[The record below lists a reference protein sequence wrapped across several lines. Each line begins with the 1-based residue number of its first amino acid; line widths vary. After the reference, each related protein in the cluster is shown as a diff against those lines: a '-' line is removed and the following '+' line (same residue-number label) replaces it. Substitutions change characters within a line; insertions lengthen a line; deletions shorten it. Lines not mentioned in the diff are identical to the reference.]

1 MLTIVTNTNTNTN
14 TNTIVVTTT
23 IASRRKILSE
33 LGDQTRMGLFVDLH
47 ENREHNQ
54 AKHNAHQ
61 RNHEGEGLESVDVR
75 GSHVGG
81 GGVTNHAG
89 GDGDSTDDTVGAGA
103 CDLIEHR
110 THGQRHGFVA
120 FACFQLA
127 VFNGVLKAHDH
138 GHLNLGLRQVEQH

>member
-1 MLTIVTNTNTNTN
+1 
-14 TNTIVVTTT
+14 
-23 IASRRKILSE
+23 
-33 LGDQTRMGLFVDLH
+33 MGLFVDLH

-61 RNHEGEGLESVDVR
+61 RNHEGEGLEDGDVLGR
-75 GSHVGG
+75 HVGG
-81 GGVTNHAG
+81 GGGTDHAG
-89 GDGDSTDDTVGAGA
+89 GHGHAGDLV
-103 CDLIEHR
+103 EHR